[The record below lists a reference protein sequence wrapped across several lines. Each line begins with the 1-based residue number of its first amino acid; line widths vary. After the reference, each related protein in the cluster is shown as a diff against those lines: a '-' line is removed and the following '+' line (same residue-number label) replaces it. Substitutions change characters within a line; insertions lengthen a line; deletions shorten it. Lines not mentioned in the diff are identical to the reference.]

1 MHDDTAMS
9 SQYLQALAEGCKLTV
24 GSFLTNLTDTSSP
37 GAAAVKQISKL
48 MAVLGLVARYIRL
61 KAPFAAALPGL
72 LQDSALPLLKALS
85 ARPEG
90 LEILSISVEVLSA
103 CTQME
108 QAFPADMQSFTSALL
123 ARGCHAFLCVVGH
136 GRAAELAAAL
146 RCRASCGWQA
156 EGNALWTTRVCWHAS
171 CSE

>member
-1 MHDDTAMS
+1 MHDGTAMR
-9 SQYLQALAEGCKLTV
+9 SQYLQALAEGCKDHCRQFPDELNRYQQSRRC
-24 GSFLTNLTDTSSP
+24 GSK
-37 GAAAVKQISKL
+37 AISKL
-48 MAVLGLVARYIRL
+48 VAVLGQVARYIRL

-108 QAFPADMQSFTSALL
+108 QAFPADMQPFTSALL
-123 ARGCHAFLCVVGH
+123 ARGCHAFVCVVGH

-156 EGNALWTTRVCWHAS
+156 DGE
-171 CSE
+171 